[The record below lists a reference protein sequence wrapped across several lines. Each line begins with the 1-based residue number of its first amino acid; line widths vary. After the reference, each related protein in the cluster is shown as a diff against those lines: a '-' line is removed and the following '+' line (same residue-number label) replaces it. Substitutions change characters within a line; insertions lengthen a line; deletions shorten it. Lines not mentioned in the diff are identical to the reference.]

1 MKAKEYF
8 NRDIESIKNALDKK
22 DQDKLDSI
30 VRKVYVD
37 FINEVEALIKKRNV
51 KFDRGLHAIIKE
63 QNIKWNALCSLVEK
77 EIGFPVFVR
86 DQFKAAIYEM
96 LKKRTDNEEDPE

>member
-22 DQDKLDSI
+22 DQDKLNSI

-37 FINEVEALIKKRNV
+37 FFDEVEALIKKRNV

-63 QNIKWNALCSLVEK
+63 QNIKWNSLCSLVEK

-86 DQFKAAIYEM
+86 DQFREAIYEM
-96 LKKRTDNEEDPE
+96 LKKHTDIKEDPE